1 MNLSAF
7 ISNNLDAIVDEW
19 EVFANTLLPVAE
31 TMSSLALRDHCRD
44 ILLAAASD
52 MQTRETESQRAAKS
66 QGHAPQGA
74 QADTAA
80 TAHGALRHLSG
91 FDLVQLFAEFR
102 ALRAS
107 VLALWSRRPA
117 ASLMSVAVAGPS
129 EIEEI
134 TRFNESIDQ
143 ALAASVESYSSAVT
157 ASRDMFLAV
166 LGHDLRGPLQ
176 AISMT
181 GRLLLRPEMSV
192 TARHEA
198 AMRIQR
204 SSTTMDMLISD
215 LLEFVRTRLGSGIP
229 LAPTACDVGTVC
241 STALE
246 VIRAGNP
253 EHCFEQQLSGD
264 LSISADAPRLHQAL
278 LNLLSNAVQHGDRD
292 RTISLIAVAVEEG
305 IEVRVTNFGRPIPES
320 SLQMI
325 FEPMVRAA
333 SPEVEMHDHSKTSL
347 GLGLF
352 IVREIVG
359 GHGGTVTVQSSV
371 EAGTAFTIRLPRA
384 HEAAGVN

>member
-1 MNLSAF
+1 
-7 ISNNLDAIVDEW
+7 
-19 EVFANTLLPVAE
+19 
-31 TMSSLALRDHCRD
+31 
-44 ILLAAASD
+44 
-52 MQTRETESQRAAKS
+52 
-66 QGHAPQGA
+66 
-74 QADTAA
+74 
-80 TAHGALRHLSG
+80 
-91 FDLVQLFAEFR
+91 
-102 ALRAS
+102 
-107 VLALWSRRPA
+107 
-117 ASLMSVAVAGPS
+117 
-129 EIEEI
+129 
-134 TRFNESIDQ
+134 
-143 ALAASVESYSSAVT
+143 
-157 ASRDMFLAV
+157 
-166 LGHDLRGPLQ
+166 
-176 AISMT
+176 
-181 GRLLLRPEMSV
+181 
-192 TARHEA
+192 
-198 AMRIQR
+198 
-204 SSTTMDMLISD
+204 MDMLISD